1 VPGYREKQTIPF
13 LKDRKSIYFASM
25 KADENFF
32 NQVYEVVKLIPK
44 GRVTSYGAIGQYL
57 GLKSS
62 ARMVGWAMNAAHAM
76 KTVPA
81 HRVLNRNGLLTGK
94 HHFETPTTMKK
105 RLEAEGLKI
114 KKDQVQDFEKFFWD
128 PTKELL

>member
-1 VPGYREKQTIPF
+1 
-13 LKDRKSIYFASM
+13 M

-32 NQVYEVVKLIPK
+32 NQVYEVVKLIPR

-62 ARMVGWAMNAAHAM
+62 ARMVGWAMNAAHVI

-81 HRVLNRNGLLTGK
+81 HRVLNRNGVLTGK

-105 RLEAEGLKI
+105 LLEAEGIKI
-114 KKDQVQDFEKFFWD
+114 KKDQVQEFEKVFWD
-128 PTKELL
+128 PNKELL